1 MDVASSSPGSDGTSC
16 RPSLSLFSDSGS
28 TRLCFPSPRV
38 MQAIHKSQQRGVFS
52 KPSKVSLVTPECTT
66 RLDDT
71 RKVFVCRVGVIYKF
85 NVVCNLSEL
94 HIFVVWLLAITQ
106 INSVME
112 PETAPPP
119 GPNPKLAWRNG
130 CVRLSWMNCEL
141 GGTPAVSRRQQ
152 AGVVST
158 NTQLLV

>member
-38 MQAIHKSQQRGVFS
+38 AQAIHKSQQRGVFP

-112 PETAPPP
+112 PETAPRRDPI
-119 GPNPKLAWRNG
+119 
-130 CVRLSWMNCEL
+130 LS
-141 GGTPAVSRRQQ
+141 
-152 AGVVST
+152 
-158 NTQLLV
+158 